1 MGPLVSRAQNPAI
14 PVIGF
19 VSTRSAKYAEPNVVA
34 FGRGLA
40 EAGYFE
46 HDNVAIEY
54 RWAEGHNDRVP
65 TLMAD
70 LVRRPAHV
78 IAAASTDV
86 AVAAKQTTATIP
98 IVFMSGGDPVKY
110 RLVERLDRLGGKEMK
125 ATPRGRRGRSA
136 AWRRDW
142 MA

>member
-1 MGPLVSRAQNPAI
+1 MKRRKFIWLLNGTAMGPLVARAQNPAI

-70 LVRRPAHV
+70 LVRRPVHV
-78 IAAASTDV
+78 IAAAC
-86 AVAAKQTTATIP
+86 
-98 IVFMSGGDPVKY
+98 
-110 RLVERLDRLGGKEMK
+110 
-125 ATPRGRRGRSA
+125 GRRGQANNGDHSDRLHE
-136 AWRRDW
+136 WRRPGQISPC
-142 MA
+142 